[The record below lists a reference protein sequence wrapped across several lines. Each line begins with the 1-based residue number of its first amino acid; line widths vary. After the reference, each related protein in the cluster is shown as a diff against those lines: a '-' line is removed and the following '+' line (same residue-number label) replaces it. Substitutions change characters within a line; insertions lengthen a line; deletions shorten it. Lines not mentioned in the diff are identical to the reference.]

1 MQKYWERINERHNVL
16 FYLFRNKAALNER
29 LVIDLLHIYYDI
41 ITETFDSEV
50 YMSLKDKK
58 KWDAK
63 YSDDG
68 RISSKAPSEWLT
80 THTGLLSGKG
90 KALDIAAGE
99 GRNSVF
105 AASMGYEVVCMDIS
119 EVALSKAHALAREKN
134 VKITTLSA
142 DLDNSSLPKNEYD
155 LIICFNFLERN
166 LFPEIQNTLKAGGI
180 LFYETFTV
188 DYLKYSNFKRQ
199 WVLEHNELLKAFQGF
214 RILRYRE
221 VDENQEAF
229 ASLIAQKI

>member
-1 MQKYWERINERHNVL
+1 
-16 FYLFRNKAALNER
+16 
-29 LVIDLLHIYYDI
+29 
-41 ITETFDSEV
+41 
-50 YMSLKDKK
+50 MSLKDKE

-63 YSDDG
+63 YSDDD
-68 RISSKAPSEWLT
+68 RISVKPPSDWLT

-105 AASMGYEVVCMDIS
+105 AASLGYEVVCMDIS
-119 EVALSKAHALAREKN
+119 EVALSKAHTLASEKD

-142 DLDNSSLPKNEYD
+142 DLDNSSLPENEYD
-155 LIICFNFLERN
+155 LVLCFNFLERN

-188 DYLKYSNFKRQ
+188 DYLKYSGFKRQ
-199 WVLEHNELLKAFQGF
+199 WVLEHNELLKAFEGF

-229 ASLIAQKI
+229 ASLIAQKL

>member
-1 MQKYWERINERHNVL
+1 
-16 FYLFRNKAALNER
+16 
-29 LVIDLLHIYYDI
+29 
-41 ITETFDSEV
+41 
-50 YMSLKDKK
+50 MSLKDKE
-58 KWDAK
+58 KWNAK
-63 YSDDG
+63 YSDDD
-68 RISSKAPSEWLT
+68 RISSKSPSEWLT
-80 THTGLLSGKG
+80 THTELLSDKG

-119 EVALSKAHALAREKN
+119 DVALSKAHALAIEKN

-142 DLDNSSLPKNEYD
+142 DLDNSYLPGNEYD
-155 LIICFNFLERN
+155 LVLCFNFLERN
-166 LFPEIQNTLKAGGI
+166 LFPEIQNTLKTGGI

-199 WVLEHNELLKAFQGF
+199 WVLEHNELLKAFEGF

-221 VDENQEAF
+221 VNESSEAF
-229 ASLIAQKI
+229 ASLIAQKL